1 MVFWADKIVNEIEKK
16 LSKTIMQKAPLLVR
30 DEKTL
35 SGRVHIGSMRGVAIH
50 GIVNDVLNE
59 RGISSEFQ
67 YELNDFDAMDDIPS
81 YLDKNEYEKYLGVQL
96 YKIPSPDGSAEN
108 FAEYF
113 GREFVQVIKD
123 AGFDARFY
131 RLSEVYKSGKM
142 DEAIEKAILN
152 KDKIREIYKRV
163 SGSEK
168 PEDWLPVQVVC
179 QNCGKISTT
188 KAISFDGKE
197 VTYVC
202 KEDQVKWAKGC
213 GHKGKTSP
221 FKGGASLPWKVEW
234 AAKFYALGVDVEG
247 AGKDHSTKGGARDVA
262 NAIAKEVYGI
272 KPPFDIPY
280 EFFLVGGAKMS
291 SSKGRGSSAKE
302 ISEMLPK
309 EIFRTLLL
317 AKRPMQTIDFNPE
330 GDTIPNL
337 FDLHDSLAEDYWSS
351 VESDTV
357 ILFGLIYKNNPPE
370 KMFLPR
376 FSTVAYLVQM
386 PHVSLVEE
394 FEKIKEDKLTE
405 AEKYELQKRV
415 KYAQSWLEKYAPEKY
430 IFKIRQNLP
439 NISLTDIQKSALG
452 ELLKFIENNKSY
464 TGEQMHAKLHEIKK
478 ESGIDPREFFS
489 AIYRIIL
496 DKDSGPKAGWF
507 LSVLDRDFLI
517 NRLKEAIK

>member
-1 MVFWADKIVNEIEKK
+1 M
-16 LSKTIMQKAPLLVR
+16 
-30 DEKTL
+30 
-35 SGRVHIGSMRGVAIH
+35 
-50 GIVNDVLNE
+50 
-59 RGISSEFQ
+59 
-67 YELNDFDAMDDIPS
+67 
-81 YLDKNEYEKYLGVQL
+81 
-96 YKIPSPDGSAEN
+96 
-108 FAEYF
+108 
-113 GREFVQVIKD
+113 
-123 AGFDARFY
+123 
-131 RLSEVYKSGKM
+131 
-142 DEAIEKAILN
+142 
-152 KDKIREIYKRV
+152 
-163 SGSEK
+163 
-168 PEDWLPVQVVC
+168 
-179 QNCGKISTT
+179 
-188 KAISFDGKE
+188 
-197 VTYVC
+197 
-202 KEDQVKWAKGC
+202 
-213 GHKGKTSP
+213 
-221 FKGGASLPWKVEW
+221 
-234 AAKFYALGVDVEG
+234 GVDVEG

-357 ILFGLIYKNNPPE
+357 RLFGLIYKNNPPE

-405 AEKYELQKRV
+405 AEKDELQKRV

-430 IFKIRQNLP
+430 IFKIRQSLP
-439 NISLTDIQKSALG
+439 NISLTDKQKTALK
-452 ELLKFIENNKSY
+452 ELLEFIENNESY

-478 ESGIDPREFFS
+478 ESEIDPREFFS

-517 NRLKEAIK
+517 NRLKEAVK

>member
-113 GREFVQVIKD
+113 GREFVQVIKE

-197 VTYVC
+197 VTYIC

-234 AAKFYALGVDVEG
+234 AA
-247 AGKDHSTKGGARDVA
+247 
-262 NAIAKEVYGI
+262 
-272 KPPFDIPY
+272 
-280 EFFLVGGAKMS
+280 
-291 SSKGRGSSAKE
+291 
-302 ISEMLPK
+302 
-309 EIFRTLLL
+309 
-317 AKRPMQTIDFNPE
+317 
-330 GDTIPNL
+330 
-337 FDLHDSLAEDYWSS
+337 
-351 VESDTV
+351 
-357 ILFGLIYKNNPPE
+357 
-370 KMFLPR
+370 
-376 FSTVAYLVQM
+376 
-386 PHVSLVEE
+386 
-394 FEKIKEDKLTE
+394 
-405 AEKYELQKRV
+405 
-415 KYAQSWLEKYAPEKY
+415 
-430 IFKIRQNLP
+430 
-439 NISLTDIQKSALG
+439 
-452 ELLKFIENNKSY
+452 
-464 TGEQMHAKLHEIKK
+464 
-478 ESGIDPREFFS
+478 
-489 AIYRIIL
+489 
-496 DKDSGPKAGWF
+496 
-507 LSVLDRDFLI
+507 
-517 NRLKEAIK
+517 